1 MQGFNL
7 PESLTDAA
15 QFAWDWVQS
24 NVFTYATLLQCGLLI
39 AAFIF
44 GMLLRRPLA
53 PPVRALAQRYHH
65 RWFDPALQ
73 GLRAV
78 LFPLCSLFFLWLAMA
93 VAAVHAPGV
102 RLLSIATTLTAVW
115 VGIRFITAFV
125 RQRRLAR
132 LVALIIWSIA
142 ALDILGL
149 LDPAIDQLDAV
160 GFTLGKS
167 RITLLLIFKALLTLV
182 GMLWLAGLAARVAEQ
197 QVQGLTSLTPSLRVL
212 LSKTLRV
219 TLLVIAFVIALN
231 TLGIDLTSLAVFS
244 GALGVG
250 LGFGLQKVVS
260 NFISGIILLLDRSI
274 KPGDIIFIHDTQTYG
289 WVNTLGARCVS
300 VITRDGKEHLIP
312 NELLIT
318 EKVENWSY
326 SSNDVRIKI
335 EVGVSFDSDLRKA
348 LQLMKDA
355 AAAHPRVLKNPAPN
369 ALMMAI
375 EDSSVRLELRA
386 WIDDPVNGIGNITSD
401 ILLDIWDR
409 FRSGGIEFPYPVRD
423 IRYRDPLPA
432 DG

>member
-1 MQGFNL
+1 MMALSL
-7 PESLTDAA
+7 PDSLAA
-15 QFAWDWVQS
+15 AAETAWRWVQA
-24 NVFTYATLLQCGLLI
+24 NVLTYETMLQAGLLL

-44 GMLLRRPLA
+44 GALLRRPIA
-53 PPVRALAQRYHH
+53 PTVRALAQRYHR

-78 LFPLCSLFFLWLAMA
+78 LFPLCSLFFLWLALA
-93 VAAVHAPGV
+93 IAAVHAPSP

-115 VGIRFITAFV
+115 VGVRFTTSFV

-132 LVALIIWSIA
+132 TVALIIWSIA
-142 ALDILGL
+142 ALDILNL
-149 LDPAIDQLDAV
+149 LAPAIDQLDAV

-167 RITLLLIFKALLTLV
+167 RITLLLILKAVLTFI
-182 GMLWLAGLAARVAEQ
+182 GMLWIAGIVSRLAEQ
-197 QVQGLTSLTPSLRVL
+197 QVQGLTTLTPSLRVL
-212 LSKTLRV
+212 LTKSVRV
-219 TLLVIAFVIALN
+219 TLLIIAFVMALN
-231 TLGIDLTSLAVFS
+231 MLGIDLTSLAVFS

-274 KPGDIIFIHDTQTYG
+274 KPGDVIFIQDTQTYG

-326 SSNDVRIKI
+326 SSNEVRIK
-335 EVGVSFDSDLRKA
+335 VNLSVSFDSDLRLA

-355 AAAHPRVLKNPAPN
+355 AAAHPRVLKSPAPN
-369 ALMMAI
+369 ALMW
-375 EDSSVRLELRA
+375 SVDDYAVKLELRA
-386 WIDDPVNGIGNITSD
+386 WIDDPINGVGNITSD
-401 ILLDIWDR
+401 LLLDIWDR
-409 FRSGGIEFPYPVRD
+409 FKANGIEIPYPVRD
-423 IRYRDPLPA
+423 IRYRDAQAA
-432 DG
+432 DA